1 MTQLPLLRLPT
12 MPPPSNTAAAAA
24 VHLLAAAEPGTF
36 AGRGPPT
43 PMDVL
48 GGRARSFGAAPEET
62 YPLPRSVDD
71 MMHFRFVCVGGGA
84 GGGGCHPPPHHTHT
98 HTHPNYPPTLMPPL
112 PHCAA

>member
-1 MTQLPLLRLPT
+1 
-12 MPPPSNTAAAAA
+12 
-24 VHLLAAAEPGTF
+24 
-36 AGRGPPT
+36 
-43 PMDVL
+43 MDVL

-84 GGGGCHPPPHHTHT
+84 GGGGAAACLPAFRACGFPQPCRTCLPPPPHHTHT